1 MSETWYIMVQICI
14 SNQVEHKKIYWLL
27 DDDEVLG
34 QQYREVQPEQVMFN
48 SH

>member
-27 DDDEVLG
+27 DEQLHITAQQENNDE
-34 QQYREVQPEQVMFN
+34 QRMN
-48 SH
+48 III